1 MNLMDVLNSEA
12 GLTVVGGVLGAVWTF
27 VQSSK
32 WYRRLRRRRFH
43 RAVEALEAAVDLTY
57 RTYVREIKAAR
68 EDGKL
73 TDAEI
78 AEARRRAREAA
89 VEFGRTHGVDVLR
102 ALGANYIDLWIG
114 KIVKRLKTAT

>member
-1 MNLMDVLNSEA
+1 MNVLHVLSSEA

-27 VQSSK
+27 FRSTK
-32 WYRRLRRRRFH
+32 LYRRLQKKRFSK
-43 RAVEALEAAVDLTY
+43 AVEALEAAVDLTY
-57 RTYVREIKAAR
+57 RTYVREIKVAR

-89 VEFGRTHGVDVLR
+89 IEFGRTQGVDVLR
-102 ALGANYIDLWIG
+102 ELGANYIDLWIG
-114 KIVKRLKTAT
+114 KIVKRLKTA

>member
-1 MNLMDVLNSEA
+1 MNLMHVLSSEA
-12 GLTVVGGVLGAVWTF
+12 GLALVGGVLGTVWTF
-27 VQSSK
+27 FRSTK
-32 WYRRLRRRRFH
+32 LYRRLRRRRFH
-43 RAVEALEAAVDLTY
+43 KAVEALEAGVDLTY
-57 RTYVREIKAAR
+57 RTYVRAIKEAR

-89 VEFGRTHGVDVLR
+89 VEYGRTQGVDVLR

-114 KIVKRLKTAT
+114 KIVKRLKAA

>member
-1 MNLMDVLNSEA
+1 MNLLHVLSSET
-12 GLTVVGGVLGAVWTF
+12 GLTVVGGVLGAAWTF
-27 VQSSK
+27 FRSTEL
-32 WYRRLRRRRFH
+32 YRRLQKDRFCK
-43 RAVEALEAAVDLTY
+43 AVEALEAAVDLTY

-89 VEFGRTHGVDVLR
+89 VEFGRTQGVDVLR
-102 ALGANYIDLWIG
+102 ELGANYIDLWIG
-114 KIVKRLKTAT
+114 KIVNRLKAA

>member
-1 MNLMDVLNSEA
+1 MNLLHVLSSDA
-12 GLTVVGGVLGAVWTF
+12 GLTIVGGVLGAAWTF
-27 VQSSK
+27 FRLTEL
-32 WYRRLRRRRFH
+32 YRRLQKDRFC

-89 VEFGRTHGVDVLR
+89 VEFGRTQGVDVLR
-102 ALGANYIDLWIG
+102 ELGANYIDLWIG
-114 KIVKRLKTAT
+114 KIVNRLKAA